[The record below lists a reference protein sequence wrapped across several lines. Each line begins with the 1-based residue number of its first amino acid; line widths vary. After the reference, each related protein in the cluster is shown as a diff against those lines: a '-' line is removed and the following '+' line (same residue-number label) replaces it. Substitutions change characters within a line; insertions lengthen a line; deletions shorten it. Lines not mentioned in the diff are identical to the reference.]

1 MALFG
6 EKYGDIV
13 RTVEV
18 DGFPASLGVIDSSLE
33 LCGGCHVRN
42 TGEIGAFVIVGE
54 RGVASGV
61 RRIEALA
68 GSEADNHRRRQ
79 EELLA
84 GVERALGAPA
94 ERAEAEIRALREK
107 LREKERELT
116 AARMKL
122 LSGGGGPTEE
132 TGTEDVGGIRFLTR
146 EVPAASMGEL
156 RNLADVLRGRLGS
169 GVVVIGAREGDKVS
183 LIAAVSDDLTGRIH
197 AGQLARSMGD
207 AVGGSGGGRP
217 DFAQAGGRDPS
228 RLPAAFEAA
237 RQAVSDLLGVGS

>member
-6 EKYGDIV
+6 EKYGDVV

-18 DGFPASLGVIDSSLE
+18 EGFAGGGLELPKSLE

-94 ERAEAEIRALREK
+94 ERAEAEIRTLREK

-132 TGTEDVGGIRFLTR
+132 SGTEDVGGIRFLTR

-237 RQAVSDLLGVGS
+237 RQAVSDQLGAGS

>member
-18 DGFPASLGVIDSSLE
+18 DGFAAGGLDLPKSLE

-68 GSEADNHRRRQ
+68 GSAADSHRRRQ

-84 GVERALGAPA
+84 
-94 ERAEAEIRALREK
+94 AEIRGLREK
-107 LREKERELT
+107 LRETERELT

-169 GVVVIGAREGDKVS
+169 GVVVIGAR
-183 LIAAVSDDLTGRIH
+183 
-197 AGQLARSMGD
+197 
-207 AVGGSGGGRP
+207 
-217 DFAQAGGRDPS
+217 
-228 RLPAAFEAA
+228 
-237 RQAVSDLLGVGS
+237 